1 MIYSNRIVRTISS
14 EGAIT
19 MNITISIDVEGFTN
33 NDDLVAWLIA
43 ALTGEPM
50 KKKRNRKPMTE
61 KQKAA
66 FRERMA
72 RGRNDAAK
80 AREKKEA
87 EVRGKPTT
95 KKPVTKQSEKKKK
108 KGSSG

>member
-1 MIYSNRIVRTISS
+1 
-14 EGAIT
+14 
-19 MNITISIDVEGFTN
+19 MNITISIDVEGFKE
-33 NDDLVAWLIA
+33 NDDLVSWLNS

-61 KQKAA
+61 EQKAA

-72 RGRNDAAK
+72 KGRNDAVK

-87 EVRGKPTT
+87 EARGKATT
-95 KKPVTKQSEKKKK
+95 KKPATKQKEKEGKKA
-108 KGSSG
+108 SSG